1 MKKIILLILLIASL
15 EINSYSQTKTDS
27 TGWYKGG
34 FSALNF
40 SQAGFSNWAQGGEN
54 SLALTALYG
63 SFIKYKTKD
72 NYWDNTIDLAYGL
85 IKGESFDKI
94 RKNEDKIDLTS
105 IYGKHA
111 FAKFYYSGLFNL
123 KTQFAPGYNY
133 PDDTTVVSRFM
144 APGYL
149 SIAAGLTWKPVSYFS
164 VFISPATGRFVFVMD
179 QDLADKGA
187 YGVDSAVYDASGNKI
202 TDGKTIKP
210 EFGSSL
216 VAMFEKEIMTN
227 VTLKSKLNLFNNYT
241 DKRSENR
248 KNIDV
253 DWQTGLNLKVNDF
266 LGASVFTHI
275 IYDDDTQVPL
285 FEDINGVKT
294 QTGTG
299 KRLQFKEVIGVGF
312 SIKF

>member
-1 MKKIILLILLIASL
+1 MKKITLLLLIVASL
-15 EINSYSQTKTDS
+15 ALTSYSQNKTDS
-27 TGWYKGG
+27 AGWYKGG

-54 SLALTALYG
+54 SLALTALFG
-63 SFIKYKTKD
+63 SYIKYKTKD
-72 NYWDNTIDLAYGL
+72 HYWDNSIDLAYGL
-85 IKGESFDKI
+85 IKGESFDNI

-105 IYGKHA
+105 TYGKHA

-149 SIAAGLTWKPVSYFS
+149 SVAAGLTWKPVSWFS
-164 VFISPATGRFVFVMD
+164 VFLSPATGRFVFVLD
-179 QDLADKGA
+179 QDLADIGA
-187 YGVDSAVYDASGNKI
+187 FGVDSAEYDNNGNK
-202 TDGKTIKP
+202 TKDGKTIKP

-216 VAMFEKEIMTN
+216 VALFEKEILTN

-241 DKRSENR
+241 DKRTENR

-253 DWQTGLNLKVNDF
+253 DWQTGLNLKVNEF

-285 FEDINGVKT
+285 FEEINGVKT